1 MLDAYV
7 GYDIGSVAEP
17 DDIPRTD
24 DTVWILGKQYRAIE
38 GDYYIDHFQGSAPPP
53 ELIYTLH
60 TIFLGA

>member
-1 MLDAYV
+1 MDYMLDAYV

-38 GDYYIDHFQGSAPPP
+38 GDCHYWPVFQGSAP
-53 ELIYTLH
+53 LQN
-60 TIFLGA
+60 

>member
-1 MLDAYV
+1 MAANVISCGNLAQLTTKTIMDYMLDAYV

-38 GDYYIDHFQGSAPPP
+38 GDCHY
-53 ELIYTLH
+53 
-60 TIFLGA
+60 